1 MPSSLPTPTPY
12 RYELALELI
21 DAGGAYVCHQTGP
34 EIKAS
39 RLALRAWSGA
49 KQVGELPAEAMSP
62 WRDRPKAENRKLFE
76 RMKAG
81 RYAEGEAV
89 LRMRGDLRS
98 DNSSLWDPAAYRV
111 LFHAHPRTGTEWCIY
126 PTYDYTHCIVDSL
139 EQVSHSLCT
148 LEFEGRQAVD
158 GPYYWLLQQ
167 LKLYKPTTW
176 EYSRLNITHC
186 VMSKRKLKHLVL
198 HGHVEGWDD
207 PRLVSLDGLRRRGF
221 SAAVINKFC
230 EVIGVTRSKMTA
242 RIQLLEQIARQE
254 LDATAPRRF
263 VVLRPL
269 KVTLTGMPEGGKVM
283 EAANHPKEEGMG
295 SRSLVLRHTVYIEAD
310 DFRETDDPKYFGLAP
325 GKEVGLLGA
334 GVNITCTGVE
344 KDASG
349 AVVGLI
355 ASVDLARLNKPKGH
369 LHWVD
374 ASEAV
379 PAEVR
384 LYGVLFTPEDVEGT
398 AKTAGAEAEEE
409 EEGEE
414 EAAAAAEAAEPAWL
428 KLLNPDSLVVE
439 HALMEPALRAAC
451 GPASGHSRPTFQFQ
465 RTGYFCVDDSSS
477 LERPVFNRVVALKE
491 DKTK

>member
-1 MPSSLPTPTPY
+1 
-12 RYELALELI
+12 
-21 DAGGAYVCHQTGP
+21 VCHQTGD

-39 RLALRAWSGA
+39 RLALRAWSSAG
-49 KQVGELPAEAMSP
+49 KGGELPAEACSP

-76 RMKAG
+76 RMKQG
-81 RYAEGEAV
+81 RYAEGEAC

-98 DNSSLWDPAAYRV
+98 DNSALWDPAAYRV
-111 LFHAHPRTGTEWCIY
+111 LFHAHPRTGSEWCIY

-158 GPYYWLLQQ
+158 GPYYWLLDA

-198 HGHVEGWDD
+198 HKHVDGWDD
-207 PRLVSLDGLRRRGF
+207 PRLVTLDGLRRRGF
-221 SAAVINKFC
+221 SATVVNKFC

-254 LDATAPRRF
+254 LDACAPRRF

-269 KVTLTGMPEGGKVM
+269 KVELTGMPEGGKRI
-283 EAANHPKEEGMG
+283 EAANHPKEDMG
-295 SRSLVLRHTVYIEAD
+295 SRSLVLRHTIYIEAD

-344 KDASG
+344 RDASG
-349 AVVGLI
+349 AVVGL
-355 ASVDLARLNKPKGH
+355 
-369 LHWVD
+369 
-374 ASEAV
+374 
-379 PAEVR
+379 
-384 LYGVLFTPEDVEGT
+384 T
-398 AKTAGAEAEEE
+398 A
-409 EEGEE
+409 
-414 EAAAAAEAAEPAWL
+414 
-428 KLLNPDSLVVE
+428 
-439 HALMEPALRAAC
+439 
-451 GPASGHSRPTFQFQ
+451 
-465 RTGYFCVDDSSS
+465 
-477 LERPVFNRVVALKE
+477 
-491 DKTK
+491 